1 MNKKIMAIIIAA
13 IIITLGLVVAINYSN
28 STKNEVTDIDKKTED
43 KAEVDNQQDMEQPKN
58 DEENKQETEQETQQ
72 EQEKSEDTE
81 KTDISIGEMAPDFT
95 LENLEGEKV
104 SLSDYKG
111 KIVLINFWATWCKF
125 CDIEMPDLND
135 VDKNNEDVV
144 VLAVNVQ
151 EEGSKV
157 SKYIKDGGY
166 GFEVVLDTKGDIA
179 RNYLVASYPTTYA
192 VDKDGI
198 LVGGVPGMLT
208 KPQIEQI
215 VESVRSGK

>member
-1 MNKKIMAIIIAA
+1 MNKKILAIVIAA
-13 IIITLGLVVAINYSN
+13 IVITLGIVVAISYSG
-28 STKNEVTDIDKKTED
+28 SSKNQVTDTDKKTEE
-43 KAEVDNQQDMEQPKN
+43 KAQVDNQKDN
-58 DEENKQETEQETQQ
+58 
-72 EQEKSEDTE
+72 EKSEDVE
-81 KTDISIGEMAPDFT
+81 EADIAIGEAAPDFT
-95 LENLEGEKV
+95 LETLEGEKV

-151 EEGSKV
+151 EEESKV

-179 RNYLVASYPTTYA
+179 RNYLVASFPTTYA
-192 VDKDGI
+192 VDKDGM

-215 VESVRSGK
+215 VENVRSGK

>member
-1 MNKKIMAIIIAA
+1 MNKKILAIVIAA
-13 IIITLGLVVAINYSN
+13 IVITLGIVVAISYSG
-28 STKNEVTDIDKKTED
+28 SSKNEVTDNEKTSQE
-43 KAEVDNQQDMEQPKN
+43 KTQVDNQQDKEQPKN
-58 DEENKQETEQETQQ
+58 EKED
-72 EQEKSEDTE
+72 EQEKEESQDMEE
-81 KTDISIGEMAPDFT
+81 VEVAIGETAPDFT

-135 VDKNNEDVV
+135 IDKNNEDVV

-179 RNYLVASYPTTYA
+179 RNYLVASFPTTYA
-192 VDKDGI
+192 VDKDGM

-208 KPQIEQI
+208 KPQMEQI
-215 VESVRSGK
+215 VENVRSGK